1 MRLGITTLILICFSV
16 AIQGQSDEMVT
27 LDTGSNILEGSL
39 RQPEGNDVP
48 VVLIIAGSGPTDRN
62 GNNSFMTNNAY
73 KMLAEGFFEN
83 GIATLRYDK
92 RGIGASALSAQQMLD
107 VRFDD
112 MVNDAKS
119 WVGFLQTVEGVSDI
133 HILGHSQGS
142 LVGILTAQT
151 EKVRSVISIAGIG
164 VNGGEII
171 REQLKVQPPILQEQA
186 DIILDSLEQ
195 GHDVNKVHPM
205 LQALFRP
212 SIQAFVRSWI
222 KYDPQEEIGK
232 LQQPVLIV
240 NGTEDIQVGVDQAE
254 KLHAALPESK
264 MVIIEKMNHVLKDVE
279 GDRNANLSTYY
290 KADLPLSES
299 LIPKIVD
306 FIKAEE

>member
-1 MRLGITTLILICFSV
+1 MRLGITILILISFSLV
-16 AIQGQSDEMVT
+16 LQGQSDQIVT
-27 LDTGSNILEGSL
+27 LDTDSITLEGSL
-39 RQPEGNDVP
+39 LQPEGNDLP
-48 VVLIIAGSGPTDRN
+48 AVLIIAGSGPTDRN
-62 GNNSFMTNNAY
+62 GNNSIMTNNSL
-73 KMLAEGFFEN
+73 KMLAEGLYEN

-92 RGIGASALSAQQMLD
+92 RGIGASALSAEQMLD

-119 WVGFLQTVEGVSDI
+119 WVGFLQTVEGLSDI
-133 HILGHSQGS
+133 HVLGHSQGS

-151 EKVRSVISIAGIG
+151 ENVHSIISVAGPG

-212 SIQAFVRSWI
+212 SVQAFVRSWI
-222 KYDPQEEIGK
+222 KYDPQEEIAK

-254 KLHAALPESK
+254 KLHAAHSSAQK
-264 MVIIEKMNHVLKDVE
+264 AIIEKMNHVLKDVE

-299 LIPKIVD
+299 LIPAIVN
-306 FIKAEE
+306 FIKADQ

>member
-1 MRLGITTLILICFSV
+1 MRLGITTLILICFSLV
-16 AIQGQSDEMVT
+16 LQGQSDQIVT
-27 LDTGSNILEGSL
+27 LDTGSITLEGSL
-39 RQPEGNDVP
+39 LQPEGNDLP
-48 VVLIIAGSGPTDRN
+48 AVLIIAGSGPTDRN
-62 GNNSFMTNNAY
+62 GNNSIMTNNSL
-73 KMLAEGFFEN
+73 KMLAEGLYEN
-83 GIATLRYDK
+83 GIASLRYDK
-92 RGIGASALSAQQMLD
+92 RGIGASALSSQQMLD

-119 WVGFLQTVEGVSDI
+119 WVGFLQTVEGLSDI
-133 HILGHSQGS
+133 HVLGHSQGS

-151 EKVRSVISIAGIG
+151 ENVHSLISVAGPG

-171 REQLKVQPPILQEQA
+171 REQLKVQPPILQQQA

-195 GHDVNKVHPM
+195 GHDVKKVHPM

-212 SIQAFVRSWI
+212 SVQAFVRSWI
-222 KYDPQEEIGK
+222 KYDPQEEIVK
-232 LQQPVLIV
+232 LQQPALIV

-254 KLHAALPESK
+254 KLHAAHPAAQK
-264 MVIIEKMNHVLKDVE
+264 MIIEKMNHVLKDVE

-299 LIPKIVD
+299 LIPEIVN
-306 FIKAEE
+306 FIKADQ